1 MCLNNYIMKNTTDPK
16 GIPAILQDRNGSRR
30 VRVIR
35 YNDTYAAIAAVDHNF
50 PSNGY
55 ESAEIVPTKDLVFL
69 DNLI

>member
-1 MCLNNYIMKNTTDPK
+1 MMKNTTDPK

-30 VRVIR
+30 VRVTR
-35 YNDTYAAIAAVDHNF
+35 YNDTYATVVGVEEDL

-55 ESAEIVPTKDLVFL
+55 ESAEIVLTKDLVFL